1 MHLSHK
7 HRSAYTRIIHY
18 SPTLGKI
25 PDDQS
30 SCILEEATPREDVH
44 WSTMKSTRQGKRT
57 LSVFF
62 SSFFPFFF
70 FFFFSFFL
78 RTKEA
83 RRIISARTIHLLVE
97 QNPEIDWSARE
108 TSPPQ
113 TFHRVRKKGG
123 RHQKVVVASL
133 PLPATSYES
142 SKKLEL
148 ATLVGAD

>member
-30 SCILEEATPREDVH
+30 PCILEEATPREDVH
-44 WSTMKSTRQGKRT
+44 WSTMKSTRQRKRT
-57 LSVFF
+57 NPLCFL
-62 SSFFPFFF
+62 FFPFS
-70 FFFFSFFL
+70 FFFSFFL

-97 QNPEIDWSARE
+97 QNPDIDWSARE
-108 TSPPQ
+108 TSRPQ

-123 RHQKVVVASL
+123 RHKKVVVASL
-133 PLPATSYES
+133 PLPAMSYES